1 MKSVSAKQLA
11 ELVGG
16 KLLGDETKTVSGVSS
31 LKDATADQVS
41 FVGNKKYQS
50 QLETTKAQVVLVCEE
65 LENEPLNG
73 RTFIVCECVDLAFS
87 KVIMVLRRR
96 PRYIQPEFIRPPSFP
111 VPPSSAGMSTSAP
124 APSFVTRSSSATTPL
139 SAPVLMLDTSRR
151 SEPAALSA
159 RMLLSCTAALSAT
172 ASSCTPA

>member
-65 LENEPLNG
+65 LENEPL
-73 RTFIVCECVDLAFS
+73 TAEL
-87 KVIMVLRRR
+87 L
-96 PRYIQPEFIRPPSFP
+96 
-111 VPPSSAGMSTSAP
+111 SSAN
-124 APSFVTRSSSATTPL
+124 
-139 SAPVLMLDTSRR
+139 
-151 SEPAALSA
+151 ALTW
-159 RMLLSCTAALSAT
+159 RF
-172 ASSCTPA
+172 PK